1 MQNTAHEMRISDW
14 SSDVCSSDLIG
25 TDIRNS
31 SVLPLELTL
40 GYLGGYDAAIA
51 GIGERTGYQKWIT
64 PDCFQFVI
72 GKISGIV
79 TDNLLHEF
87 GTHVLVE
94 EDCRF
99 VGILLN
105 PGIEHIA
112 FCRSEEQTSELQSLM
127 RISYA

>member
-1 MQNTAHEMRISDW
+1 MVRRPPRATR
-14 SSDVCSSDLIG
+14 
-25 TDIRNS
+25 TDT
-31 SVLPLELTL
+31 LFPYTPLFRSTL

-72 GKISGIV
+72 GTISGIV

-87 GTHVLVE
+87 GTNVLVE
-94 EDCRF
+94 YDCRF

-105 PGIEHIA
+105 PVIETRAFSAGADAPEPHNGYKRNFNIA
-112 FCRSEEQTSELQSLM
+112 HTTLM
-127 RISYA
+127 